1 MKVEVKMD
9 GRERKGVRKRK
20 EGRKRDKQGRNKEQ
34 QPSRFTVYVI

>member
-9 GRERKGVRKRK
+9 GRERERGLERGRK
-20 EGRKRDKQGRNKEQ
+20 EEGDKQGRNKEQ

>member
-20 EGRKRDKQGRNKEQ
+20 EGRGTSRDKTRN
-34 QPSRFTVYVI
+34 SNHLGLLFT

>member
-9 GRERKGVRKRK
+9 GTERKGGSKE

-34 QPSRFTVYVI
+34 LPSRFTVYVI